1 MYSLPARDRR
11 DTPIELPP
19 LCKRE
24 TLLYVSV
31 WRGAQ
36 SASIPLVPSRIGNP
50 KIIAHEP
57 EMKPVVREGVPPR
70 LCAGRCASPPAGP
83 VCAFDATGTA
93 RTFATLC
100 ELEAVSC
107 RESTCKYC
115 LKLAFFIAVKKI
127 INKFIR

>member
-1 MYSLPARDRR
+1 MLRVNFAPTTRVF
-11 DTPIELPP
+11 IL
-19 LCKRE
+19 
-24 TLLYVSV
+24 V

-36 SASIPLVPSRIGNP
+36 SASIPLVPSRIGHP
-50 KIIAHEP
+50 RIISQET
-57 EMKPVVREGVPPR
+57 EMKPVVREGVPPP

-107 RESTCKYC
+107 RESTYYAITSLGEC
-115 LKLAFFIAVKKI
+115 
-127 INKFIR
+127 